1 MIANEN
7 LTPAFS
13 GERVRVRK
21 KIREVGGLIVMEV
34 DLMPICLKKQMNTI
48 KKVSICV
55 EIGVVF
61 LLLVMGIAGFFKDL
75 TTGIIFTS
83 ILLLIT
89 TLLMIPGFLFEKI
102 SQSTVRFAEDRI
114 QVLDKNGICWRT
126 IFYRE
131 ITNVRI
137 EEVSGFFYGQNQ
149 NLFRNTY
156 ICIFLNGSTSIP
168 DVSFSKIFTD
178 KDFIML
184 GYHAE
189 VFLWLRQELQLS

>member
-1 MIANEN
+1 MFKKTNEHN
-7 LTPAFS
+7 
-13 GERVRVRK
+13 
-21 KIREVGGLIVMEV
+21 
-34 DLMPICLKKQMNTI
+34 

-89 TLLMIPGFLFEKI
+89 TPLMIPGFLFEKI

-114 QVLDKNGICWRT
+114 QVLDKKGICWRT

-156 ICIFLNGSTSIP
+156 ICIFLNRSTSIP
-168 DVSFSKIFTD
+168 DVSFSKLFTVKTLLCLD
-178 KDFIML
+178 IMPKFFC
-184 GYHAE
+184 GFDRNCSYRNYAE
-189 VFLWLRQELQLS
+189 AWL